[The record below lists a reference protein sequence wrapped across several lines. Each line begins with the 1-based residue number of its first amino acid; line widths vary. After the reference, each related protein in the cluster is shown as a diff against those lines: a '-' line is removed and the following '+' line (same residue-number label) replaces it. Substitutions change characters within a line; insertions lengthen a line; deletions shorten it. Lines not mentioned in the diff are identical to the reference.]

1 MDAPVPDS
9 RPPRESFFKQ
19 ILLYPTLAIAAIGAI
34 PQYIQVFKAM
44 TWDVPVNSV
53 NSAERE
59 HNLWVK
65 NVDCGVG
72 EDLLEASL
80 ADNTRV
86 VARVCPSGDVL
97 VKVKRVTGEESYRWV
112 PLEEAKSKDNKLAAL
127 IGISS
132 AVAQE
137 VTPAPIR
144 LAQACQHWLDQAK
157 GILVRRIR
165 EGGQCYDETVNT
177 FTGQVV
183 SRKPVPCDDRC

>member
-9 RPPRESFFKQ
+9 RPLRESFFKL

-72 EDLLEASL
+72 EDGRGIVSL
-80 ADNTRV
+80 GSPRRGEVQRQQTGSAHRDLHGSCTGSHPY
-86 VARVCPSGDVL
+86 ARPLGAGL
-97 VKVKRVTGEESYRWV
+97 PTLAGPGEGH
-112 PLEEAKSKDNKLAAL
+112 P
-127 IGISS
+127 G
-132 AVAQE
+132 
-137 VTPAPIR
+137 TPRP
-144 LAQACQHWLDQAK
+144 
-157 GILVRRIR
+157 
-165 EGGQCYDETVNT
+165 
-177 FTGQVV
+177 
-183 SRKPVPCDDRC
+183 